1 MQTQRS
7 FDSPLANPTFAHVT
21 RHMDAATVAMI
32 TASRSLPDAC
42 VGFTHLTLAH
52 TLYWAERD
60 QEDGVNCAT
69 SEEPLAQHRSGY
81 IRPSPAY
88 LESVRHMP
96 QETIVMIENIAELPA
111 EYLTSD
117 HSKLQLAHQL
127 YWEGRPHVRPSVLE
141 HSV

>member
-1 MQTQRS
+1 MQTHRS
-7 FDSPLANPTFAHVT
+7 LESPLAKPTFAHVS
-21 RHMDAATVAMI
+21 RHMDVATITMI

-60 QEDGVNCAT
+60 QEDAINCAIR
-69 SEEPLAQHRSGY
+69 EEPLAQHRSGY
-81 IRPSPAY
+81 IPPSAAY
-88 LESVRHMP
+88 LDAVRHFS
-96 QETIVMIENIAELPA
+96 QETIVMIENFPELPA
-111 EYLTSD
+111 EYLTPD
-117 HSKLQLAHQL
+117 HAKIQLAHQL